1 MPSSRPPP
9 SIDRELLIAQLGAH
23 HRARVRA
30 HLLSLPESDRRL
42 RFGYMASDD
51 AIESYVRGI
60 HFARDAAFGAFDR
73 QARLVGFGHL
83 AFNRAPGSP
92 DAEFGISVLPE
103 FRRRGLGL
111 ALLNRAADHARNRGA
126 TRLVMSHVPE
136 NTALVQLAQRAGM
149 AFQED
154 RLEAR
159 AYLELGPA
167 STVSLMQETF
177 GELVAALDL
186 GFRAAQAE
194 AESPTSA

>member
-1 MPSSRPPP
+1 MPSSQLPP
-9 SIDRELLIAQLGAH
+9 SSDTELLVAQLSAH

-30 HLLSLPESDRRL
+30 HLLGLLESDRRL

-51 AIESYVRGI
+51 AIESYVRSL
-60 HFARDAAFGAFDR
+60 HFARDAAFGAFDP

-83 AFNRAPGSP
+83 AFDRSPGSP

-136 NTALVQLAQRAGM
+136 NAALVKLAQRAGM
-149 AFQED
+149 EFQED
-154 RLEAR
+154 PIESR
-159 AYLELGPA
+159 AYLELGTA
-167 STVSLMQETF
+167 STASLMQETF
-177 GELVAALDL
+177 SELMAALDL
-186 GFRAAQAE
+186 GFRAARAE